1 MLRVIGLAF
10 SISFCSF
17 AFPCELRASWE
28 PWPPYQY
35 MNQHNDVTGLDNDLL
50 LLVSNTAGC
59 SVKLEQI
66 PWKRALKMLAA
77 SKLDVTAG
85 ASFSKERQARFLYS
99 KAYRSERVALF
110 VHKTQ
115 AQAHNFDALESLANS
130 KFKFGVVR
138 GYFYGESFNKL
149 KQEGN
154 LTGQISEAIS
164 DEQNFK
170 KLHSS
175 RVDGVLSDQFVG
187 SSVIKSMKWQSLI
200 IRMPTFID
208 ESGIYFI
215 FSKGSE
221 SEAIRDRFN
230 KAIVSLQKEGKIQ
243 RVINRYLQ

>member
-1 MLRVIGLAF
+1 MLRVIGLAI

-28 PWPPYQY
+28 PWAPYQY
-35 MNQHNDVTGLDNDLL
+35 MNQRNEVTGLDNDLL
-50 LLVSNTAGC
+50 LLVAETAGC
-59 SVKLEQI
+59 SVKLEHI
-66 PWKRALKMLAA
+66 PWKRALKMLDAQ
-77 SKLDVTAG
+77 KLDVTAG

-115 AQAHNFDALESLANS
+115 AQTYNYDTLENLVNS
-130 KFKFGVVR
+130 NFKFGVVR

-149 KQEGN
+149 KEEGK
-154 LTGQISEAIS
+154 LIGQISEAIS

-187 SSVIKSMKWQSLI
+187 SSVLKSMNWQNVI
-200 IRMPTFID
+200 MRMPTFID

-215 FSKGSE
+215 FSKSSE
-221 SEAIRDRFN
+221 SEAIRDRFD

>member
-1 MLRVIGLAF
+1 MLRVIGVAF

-17 AFPCELRASWE
+17 AYPCELHASWE

-35 MNQHNDVTGLDNDLL
+35 INQHNEVTGLDNDLL
-50 LLVSNTAGC
+50 LLVARTAGC

-66 PWKRALKMLAA
+66 PWKRALKMLEA

-99 KAYRSERVALF
+99 KAYRSERVTLF

-115 AQAHNFDALESLANS
+115 AQAHNFDALKSLASS

-149 KQEGN
+149 KEEGK
-154 LTGQISEAIS
+154 LISQISEAVS

-170 KLHSS
+170 KLYSN

-187 SSVIKSMKWQSLI
+187 SSIIKSMNWQTTI
-200 IRMPTFID
+200 MRMPTFID

-215 FSKGSE
+215 FSKNSE
-221 SEAIRDRFN
+221 SEAIRDRFD
-230 KAIVSLQKEGKIQ
+230 KAIVSLQKKGKIQ